1 MPAKGRIYQTPS
13 TKSQEKIFRKMLAKL
28 KPSTAWAD
36 ESPVSFD
43 FGLTTDQEARA
54 RRLHNESLV
63 VDMVFQHPGGQR
75 IFAEYDPARVH
86 QALADAPLTM
96 EGHARGVMLPY
107 ELAMSGES
115 DAVKRWFD
123 LSGVDVGAM
132 QISDFSPGV
141 LEQSID
147 AYRFMM
153 EKLPWL
159 RVATTVAQMRQ
170 GKKDGVH
177 TLYGYSQPVFG
188 LPTDLRRIGVAYEAG
203 LRVLMLTYN
212 RMDYV
217 GTGCTER
224 VDAGLSMYGIEV
236 VKYCNDHGIIVD
248 TSHCGYQ
255 TTLDACKFS
264 NGPVIAN
271 HTCAAGVYAHARG
284 KSDEIIAAIAATGG
298 LVGVVAVPFFLS
310 SDPNV
315 NVETMLEH
323 VDYIAKKFGWQHV
336 AIGSDWPLQGPTVH
350 LERVLGS
357 MAAELGFRE
366 SDNISPTRT
375 MPGWR
380 DYRDFPNVARGLVKR
395 GYSDE
400 QIQGILGENFVRVFE
415 QVCE

>member
-13 TKSQEKIFRKMLAKL
+13 TKSQEKIFRKMLANL

-188 LPTDLRRIGVAYEAG
+188 LP
-203 LRVLMLTYN
+203 
-212 RMDYV
+212 
-217 GTGCTER
+217 
-224 VDAGLSMYGIEV
+224 
-236 VKYCNDHGIIVD
+236 
-248 TSHCGYQ
+248 
-255 TTLDACKFS
+255 
-264 NGPVIAN
+264 
-271 HTCAAGVYAHARG
+271 
-284 KSDEIIAAIAATGG
+284 
-298 LVGVVAVPFFLS
+298 
-310 SDPNV
+310 
-315 NVETMLEH
+315 
-323 VDYIAKKFGWQHV
+323 
-336 AIGSDWPLQGPTVH
+336 SDWRRLRGW
-350 LERVLGS
+350 
-357 MAAELGFRE
+357 AARFDVDL
-366 SDNISPTRT
+366 
-375 MPGWR
+375 
-380 DYRDFPNVARGLVKR
+380 
-395 GYSDE
+395 
-400 QIQGILGENFVRVFE
+400 
-415 QVCE
+415 